1 MKYFKKIIAG
11 ILLVAVMM
19 TGLFL
24 LACDGCE
31 DDKVK
36 DTPVYEENEVDLT
49 GMWTDEMGE
58 VSTDP
63 TGKNDSDYT
72 GWAK

>member
-1 MKYFKKIIAG
+1 MKHFKKIIAG
-11 ILLVAVMM
+11 LLLVAVMM

-36 DTPVYEENEVDLT
+36 DTPVYEEDEVDLT
-49 GMWTDEMGE
+49 GMWTDELGDAHANPDAKDE
-58 VSTDP
+58 
-63 TGKNDSDYT
+63 DYT
-72 GWAK
+72 GWVK